1 MMSRLRLIAANTEH
15 QSYLD
20 DVARYGVAEAD
31 DRARERLIARNS
43 ARGVSGKDA
52 TVFGFDAA

>member
-20 DVARYGVAEAD
+20 DVARYGVVEAD
-31 DRARERLIARNS
+31 DRARERQIARNS
-43 ARGVSGKDA
+43 ARGAAHHDTA
-52 TVFGFDAA
+52 VFGFDAA